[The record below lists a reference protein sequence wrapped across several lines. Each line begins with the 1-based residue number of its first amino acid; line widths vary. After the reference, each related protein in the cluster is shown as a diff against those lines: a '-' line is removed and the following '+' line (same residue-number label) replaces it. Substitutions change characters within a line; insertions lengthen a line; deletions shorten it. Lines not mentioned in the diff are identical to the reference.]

1 VASSVA
7 FRTSGQLTPILAC
20 SNSKRSLRPKRPQQR
35 FSSNLTLQSRIHTW
49 RQTVRRWLCVR
60 SCSKL
65 FLTCQQVLLPL
76 IVPSKPAAIAE
87 GDRRIAI
94 FYGSAHLPDIEDR
107 LLTEFGLT
115 KTNTQ
120 WRTAWRMTKRR
131 SLPLSG
137 IDPLEK
143 FLTELRALSN
153 WPLNRSQTV
162 AMLLISLALATDLY
176 FWELM
181 IDFAD
186 NKLGELLPVLN
197 LWVPMLLD
205 KMASVRL

>member
-1 VASSVA
+1 MLSEPAVNLHQFLLVQTVNGPFAQRGRSNASLLISHCNRG
-7 FRTSGQLTPILAC
+7 F
-20 SNSKRSLRPKRPQQR
+20 
-35 FSSNLTLQSRIHTW
+35 TL
-49 RQTVRRWLCVR
+49 QTVRRWLCVR

-65 FLTCQQVLLPL
+65 FLTCRQVLLPL